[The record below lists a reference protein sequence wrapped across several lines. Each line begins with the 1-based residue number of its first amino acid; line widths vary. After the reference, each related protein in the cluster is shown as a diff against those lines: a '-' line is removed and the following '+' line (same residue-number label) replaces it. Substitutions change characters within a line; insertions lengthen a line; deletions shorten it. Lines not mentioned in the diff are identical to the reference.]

1 MSTCASARES
11 RASVWHRWS
20 VSSRMSCY
28 NSEVVVKKQNVN
40 KPMCKSFL
48 ACVCACARAR
58 RGGGGS
64 SQSDAS
70 DWSWRSARLYS
81 RAVKQ
86 EDAEDQSRCV
96 RWQLSESRQWTS
108 SQSLTPGEQ
117 ITDRRHCLQLTGA
130 FLKKGPEVR
139 RGMDRSRGY
148 HRNCCWHSFREV
160 WGVWKLP
167 CDSVRYHADTYA
179 EYVKLFVKS
188 CNSNESL
195 LPRLLCKVW
204 ISVFIACVWLCS
216 WRAATFFMR
225 CSHFYV
231 QQLHSSVSVL
241 SVCISVGYSRCCYAD
256 WLEPRSDSSTV
267 TPILRPG
274 LHSQKET
281 FTALHFSIQRDNLYW
296 AADVTQL
303 YVLTWIIQR
312 LLWRQSGATE
322 NLLVKLK

>member
-1 MSTCASARES
+1 MQILPRV
-11 RASVWHRWS
+11 RV
-20 VSSRMSCY
+20 
-28 NSEVVVKKQNVN
+28 
-40 KPMCKSFL
+40 
-48 ACVCACARAR
+48 CVCTEGR
-58 RGGGGS
+58 GGS

-108 SQSLTPGEQ
+108 SQSLTPGVQ
-117 ITDRRHCLQLTGA
+117 ITDRRHCLQRTEFQPQLTGA

-204 ISVFIACVWLCS
+204 ISGFIACVTAYGSVIVLLKSCYFLHVLFSFLCPAVALQ
-216 WRAATFFMR
+216 RICAQCVYQCGLFTVLLCRLTGATLRQFHCNPNSEAKAWTAFTER
-225 CSHFYV
+225 NLYSSALLHPEG
-231 QQLHSSVSVL
+231 QLVL
-241 SVCISVGYSRCCYAD
+241 SSRCY
-256 WLEPRSDSSTV
+256 
-267 TPILRPG
+267 
-274 LHSQKET
+274 
-281 FTALHFSIQRDNLYW
+281 TALCTNVDY
-296 AADVTQL
+296 
-303 YVLTWIIQR
+303 
-312 LLWRQSGATE
+312 SGDCYEDRVEPQKTC
-322 NLLVKLK
+322 L